1 MEETCRN
8 GGEIVVVKVEF
19 LERSEVG
26 KGGERSKERISI
38 ERKSDEL
45 GESAEIGRKSTID
58 IEGFSGYLWVY
69 LNLNFR
75 WVKWVSMDLSI

>member
-26 KGGERSKERISI
+26 KVGERSKERISI

-45 GESAEIGRKSTID
+45 GESAEIGRKSTIE
-58 IEGFSGYLWVY
+58 IVVRKLEILKTW
-69 LNLNFR
+69 
-75 WVKWVSMDLSI
+75 